1 MTPPRWHHRRKV
13 VNIAR
18 RWYTVLFDGDPA
30 VQNASRSF
38 SVSSDGQS
46 RPDAAKSL
54 VSALE

>member
-1 MTPPRWHHRRKV
+1 V